1 MPILRKELREDTR
14 SIKEWRDEI
23 TQDLEKTAELVTK
36 VIISELRTAIDRQNI
51 MSKLKMVLGHRS
63 LHEDMAPYIGAV
75 MMLSFVGRPVARED
89 IEAVLEG
96 AGIKPEKRF
105 MDFVLSMNFEN
116 NIVSYAVFAYFLR
129 VTRMEISVGNIAQV
143 AKAVELVPDEAV
155 IRHVI
160 ELYEES
166 EADGTK
172 IGSVKIAG
180 FEREMLESGRDAAVV
195 TGKLLKEELDRTLD
209 RKGIEAY
216 IKRGFMHY
224 VISAG
229 TLAFSGRVKL
239 LYDKR
244 SGTIYG
250 YDTFLR
256 YIANMLSVIGVE
268 PEEDLLEYV
277 KSFNYGYISAS
288 HCVPVIYYLKSMG
301 KEPSIESVARILDA
315 LNLPTEEVA
324 IGSVITI
331 YRDYDESK

>member
-1 MPILRKELREDTR
+1 MPAPKEDTR

-23 TQDLEKTAELVTK
+23 VDSIMSSAELMTK
-36 VIISELRTAIDRQNI
+36 VIIFELRNAIKKQGI
-51 MSKLKMVLGHRS
+51 ATKLAMLLEAKKLQQ
-63 LHEDMAPYIGAV
+63 ETTPYIGAV
-75 MMLSFVGRPVARED
+75 LMLNFIGKPVIKEN
-89 IEAVLEG
+89 IEVILEG
-96 AGIKPEKRF
+96 VGMKPEKQF

-116 NIVSYAVFAYFLR
+116 NAVSYAVFIYLLKLA
-129 VTRMEISVGNIAQV
+129 RMEINAENLAQV
-143 AKAVELVPDEAV
+143 ARDVELVPNEIA
-155 IRHVI
+155 IKHVI
-160 ELYEES
+160 ELYKES